1 MVLRAGA
8 WKQAV
13 YAQIRTGKRCTR
25 WKSSVPEPAAAAA
38 KAANVANADKASGE
52 KDKDKKQVDLTSLY
66 TSISRNER
74 HKKSQERDF
83 LVSVLSSSPTKRD
96 AKKYLQTF
104 GSDKPKNVP
113 KTEKTEQPSQ
123 TAPPTITPSDG
134 AYYAADSIR
143 AVSQSPQFVQ
153 GPGSE
158 KVKLRM
164 DDQPHVAIVKLQD
177 PDTIDDATLEGLAK
191 TFVQLRALG
200 LVSVVVIGRTKAHVG
215 TQADTQANTKGPGW
229 FDYVTHATL
238 RVAAAIDKYGDPV
251 TSIVDS
257 AVSLDDQ
264 HGSDPVQ
271 YKQHARLSGS
281 TFTPGQVYI
290 DREENLLRPLR
301 KGDIVII
308 PPYAFSTTKSEAK
321 LVDTDNTVLALTR
334 YFAGMQRLPSTTKT
348 TTATTAEAGQTTKAI
363 ASVDRVIVI
372 DPIGGT
378 PSALRPNGAHV
389 FLNMEEEYRSAK
401 AAVDEMA
408 SKSLLLSPSG
418 QSLQRVCEGHK
429 ANLDIVRNTLAL
441 LPSSSSAL
449 LTTPAEAA
457 NLVSHERSGADDADD
472 VFGYVGSVGT
482 RRSQNPLI
490 HNLLTDRPVYSSSL
504 PIGRIKP
511 KSKSKS
517 KWTSGLSTSSKSSST
532 SSTSTSLLSGV
543 TVSAA
548 PADEPPMSQ
557 TTLLKRGM
565 PLTIYPDPRKTPW
578 TPPMPGGPRLRLT
591 DTCIDLPRLV
601 HLIEDSFNRKLDV
614 QDYLKRV
621 ENSLAG
627 VIIAGEY
634 EGGAIL
640 TWERP
645 FGLDEETAY
654 RTGRLV
660 PYLDK
665 FAVLKKSQGAGGVAD
680 IVFTAMVRDCFPE
693 GVCWRS
699 RKDNPVN
706 RWYFERSRGSWKL
719 GGVNWTMFWT
729 TPWGP
734 AANHGV
740 DSKSIWDYES
750 VCRGV
755 EPSWAD
761 QKHILD

>member
-1 MVLRAGA
+1 MVLRAA
-8 WKQAV
+8 VWKQAV
-13 YAQIRTGKRCTR
+13 FAPIRTGKTCTR
-25 WKSSVPEPAAAAA
+25 WKSSAAGPAASAPKQPGNSSRQSTTGSVSSSSSSSA
-38 KAANVANADKASGE
+38 E
-52 KDKDKKQVDLTSLY
+52 KKVDLTSLY
-66 TSISRNER
+66 TSISRNEK

-104 GSDKPKNVP
+104 GNGTSKGAPKSAAREFQKTKQDVP
-113 KTEKTEQPSQ
+113 TQANPQP
-123 TAPPTITPSDG
+123 PVPNG
-134 AYYAADSIR
+134 AYYAADNIR

-158 KVKLRM
+158 RVKLPM

-177 PDTIDDATLEGLAK
+177 ADTIDDVTLEGLAK

-200 LVSVVVIGRTKAHVG
+200 LVSVIVVGRTQPTSG
-215 TQADTQANTKGPGW
+215 DGPGW
-229 FDYVTHATL
+229 FDYVTHTTL
-238 RVAAAIDKYGDPV
+238 RVAAAIDKYNEPV
-251 TSIVDS
+251 TSLVDS
-257 AVSLDDQ
+257 AVGL
-264 HGSDPVQ
+264 SDSQPAQ
-271 YKQHARLSGS
+271 RDQHARLSRS

-290 DREENLLRPLR
+290 DGEENLLRPLR
-301 KGDIVII
+301 KGDIVVI

-321 LVDTDNTVLALTR
+321 LVNTDDIVLALTR
-334 YFAGMQRLPSTTKT
+334 YFAGMQQQTDIDSSEATTKQSGRT
-348 TTATTAEAGQTTKAI
+348 GAI

-378 PSALRPNGAHV
+378 PTALRPNGAHV
-389 FLNMEEEYRSAK
+389 FLNLEEEYRSAK
-401 AAVDEMA
+401 KAVDAMA
-408 SKSLLLSPSG
+408 DKSMLKVADG
-418 QSLQRVCEGHK
+418 QPLHVVSEGHK

-457 NLVSHERSGADDADD
+457 NLVSHERSAADDADD

-511 KSKSKS
+511 RSKRSATTIT
-517 KWTSGLSTSSKSSST
+517 TSAT
-532 SSTSTSLLSGV
+532 
-543 TVSAA
+543 
-548 PADEPPMSQ
+548 DEPPMSQ

-565 PLTIYPDPRKTPW
+565 PLTIYPDPYKAPW
-578 TPPMPGGPRLRLT
+578 TPPQPGAPRLHLT

-614 QDYLKRV
+614 QDYLDRV

-645 FGLDEETAY
+645 AGLDEETAY

-706 RWYFERSRGSWKL
+706 RWYFERSRGTWKL

-729 TPWGP
+729 TPWGAP
-734 AANHGV
+734 PGVTAGV
-740 DSKSIWDYES
+740 DDQRIWDYAS

>member
-1 MVLRAGA
+1 M
-8 WKQAV
+8 
-13 YAQIRTGKRCTR
+13 
-25 WKSSVPEPAAAAA
+25 
-38 KAANVANADKASGE
+38 
-52 KDKDKKQVDLTSLY
+52 
-66 TSISRNER
+66 
-74 HKKSQERDF
+74 
-83 LVSVLSSSPTKRD
+83 LSSSPTKRD

-104 GSDKPKNVP
+104 GSDKVAKSLNTPKNS
-113 KTEKTEQPSQ
+113 TALEAQPSGQKQQKLQKLQSQ
-123 TAPPTITPSDG
+123 TSQLDG
-134 AYYAADSIR
+134 PYYAADSIR

-153 GPGSE
+153 GPESE
-158 KVKLRM
+158 KVKLSM

-200 LVSVVVIGRTKAHVG
+200 LFSVIVIGRTQSASDRPQQQGVEH
-215 TQADTQANTKGPGW
+215 GW

-251 TSIVDS
+251 TSLVDS
-257 AVSLDDQ
+257 AVCLDDVKTGRIDQ
-264 HGSDPVQ
+264 HV
-271 YKQHARLSGS
+271 RLSGS
-281 TFTPGQVYI
+281 SFAPGKIYI
-290 DREENLLRPLR
+290 DREESLLRPLR
-301 KGDIVII
+301 KGDIILI
-308 PPYAFSTTKSEAK
+308 PPYAFSTAKSEAK
-321 LVDTDNTVLALTR
+321 LVDTDDIVLALTR
-334 YFAGMQRLPSTTKT
+334 YFAGLQRQPEDNMATIEHVGSTRV
-348 TTATTAEAGQTTKAI
+348 I

-389 FLNMEEEYRSAK
+389 FLNMEEEYRPAK
-401 AAVDEMA
+401 LAVDDMA
-408 SKSLLLSPSG
+408 ARSLLKSTNG
-418 QSLQRVCEGHK
+418 QSAMVISDGHK

-449 LTTPAEAA
+449 LTTPTEAA
-457 NLVSHERSGADDADD
+457 NLAPAERGAADEADD

-511 KSKSKS
+511 KSKRSNS
-517 KWTSGLSTSSKSSST
+517 ASPGLA
-532 SSTSTSLLSGV
+532 V
-543 TVSAA
+543 DDA
-548 PADEPPMSQ
+548 PMSQ

-565 PLTIYPDPRKTPW
+565 PLTIYPDPWKTPW
-578 TPPMPGGPRLRLT
+578 TPPKPGGPRLRLT

-601 HLIEDSFNRKLDV
+601 HLIEDSFNRKLDM
-614 QDYLKRV
+614 QDYLNRV

-645 FGLDEETAY
+645 VGLDEETAY

-706 RWYFERSRGSWKL
+706 RWYFERSRGTWKL
-719 GGVNWTMFWT
+719 DGVNWSMFWT
-729 TPWGP
+729 TPWG
-734 AANHGV
+734 AGV
-740 DSKSIWDYES
+740 DEKGIWDYES

>member
-1 MVLRAGA
+1 M
-8 WKQAV
+8 
-13 YAQIRTGKRCTR
+13 
-25 WKSSVPEPAAAAA
+25 
-38 KAANVANADKASGE
+38 
-52 KDKDKKQVDLTSLY
+52 
-66 TSISRNER
+66 
-74 HKKSQERDF
+74 
-83 LVSVLSSSPTKRD
+83 
-96 AKKYLQTF
+96 
-104 GSDKPKNVP
+104 
-113 KTEKTEQPSQ
+113 
-123 TAPPTITPSDG
+123 DG
-134 AYYAADSIR
+134 
-143 AVSQSPQFVQ
+143 
-153 GPGSE
+153 
-158 KVKLRM
+158 
-164 DDQPHVAIVKLQD
+164 QPHVAIVKLQD
-177 PDTIDDATLEGLAK
+177 PDTIDDTTLEGLAK

-200 LVSVVVIGRTKAHVG
+200 LISVIVIGRT
-215 TQADTQANTKGPGW
+215 QPEDSNRPGW
-229 FDYVTHATL
+229 LDYVTHATL

-251 TSIVDS
+251 TSLVDS
-257 AVSLDDQ
+257 AVGLKDDI
-264 HGSDPVQ
+264 PVQ
-271 YKQHARLSGS
+271 RDQHARLSGS
-281 TFTPGQVYI
+281 AFTPGQVYV
-290 DREENLLRPLR
+290 DREESLLRPLK

-321 LVDTDNTVLALTR
+321 LVDTDDIVLALTR
-334 YFAGMQRLPSTTKT
+334 YFAGMQHQPNASSSETSSTEHSAST
-348 TTATTAEAGQTTKAI
+348 GAI

-401 AAVDEMA
+401 KAVDVMA
-408 SKSLLLSPSG
+408 DKSMLKSTNG
-418 QSLQRVCEGHK
+418 QPVEAVSEGHK

-457 NLVSHERSGADDADD
+457 NLVSHERGAADEADD

-511 KSKSKS
+511 RSKR
-517 KWTSGLSTSSKSSST
+517 
-532 SSTSTSLLSGV
+532 
-543 TVSAA
+543 SAA
-548 PADEPPMSQ
+548 AITTSVTDEPPMSQ

-565 PLTIYPDPRKTPW
+565 PLTIYPDPYKAPW
-578 TPPMPGGPRLRLT
+578 TPPKPGEPRLRLT

-614 QDYLKRV
+614 QDYLRRV

-645 FGLDEETAY
+645 DGMDEETAY

-706 RWYFERSRGSWKL
+706 RWYFERSRGTWKL

-729 TPWGP
+729 TPWGTAP
-734 AANHGV
+734 DVTKGV
-740 DSKSIWDYES
+740 DDKRIWDYAS

>member
-13 YAQIRTGKRCTR
+13 FAQIRPGKTCTR
-25 WKSSVPEPAAAAA
+25 WKSSVAEPAAAAA
-38 KAANVANADKASGE
+38 ASAKVKTSGSPE
-52 KDKDKKQVDLTSLY
+52 KKQVDLTSLY

-104 GSDKPKNVP
+104 GNDKPKSVP
-113 KTEKTEQPSQ
+113 KTTSKKSQQEAQTQSQSQ
-123 TAPPTITPSDG
+123 TSPTTSTMPSDG

-164 DDQPHVAIVKLQD
+164 DDDQPHVAIVKLQD
-177 PDTIDDATLEGLAK
+177 PDTIDDATLQGLAK

-200 LVSVVVIGRTKAHVG
+200 LVSAVVIGQTRAARAARAEEEVEADIKAER
-215 TQADTQANTKGPGW
+215 PGW

-238 RVAAAIDKYGDPV
+238 RVAAAIDKYGGPV
-251 TSIVDS
+251 TSVVDA
-257 AVSLDDQ
+257 AVSLDDE
-264 HGSDPVQ
+264 HGSNPAQ
-271 YKQHARLSGS
+271 FAQHARLSGS
-281 TFTPGQVYI
+281 AFTPGQVYI

-308 PPYAFSTTKSEAK
+308 PPYAFSTTKSVAK
-321 LVDTDNTVLALTR
+321 LVDTNDTVLALTR
-334 YFAGMQRLPSTTKT
+334 YFAGMQRRPSTTT
-348 TTATTAEAGQTTKAI
+348 TTFTATTGTEQSTKAV
-363 ASVDRVIVI
+363 ASVDRVIII

-378 PSALRPNGAHV
+378 PSALRPNGSHI
-389 FLNMEEEYRSAK
+389 FLNMEEEYQSAK

-408 SKSLLLSPSG
+408 AKSLLLPARD
-418 QSLQRVCEGHK
+418 QSVQSVCDGHK

-449 LTTPAEAA
+449 MTTPAEAA
-457 NLVSHERSGADDADD
+457 NLVAHERRGANGDGADD

-511 KSKSKS
+511 KSKPKRG
-517 KWTSGLSTSSKSSST
+517 TSF
-532 SSTSTSLLSGV
+532 LSGFPS
-543 TVSAA
+543 SAA
-548 PADEPPMSQ
+548 AAATASTDEPPMSQ

-578 TPPMPGGPRLRLT
+578 APPVPGGPRLRLT

-645 FGLDEETAY
+645 HGLDEATAY
-654 RTGRLV
+654 RQHRHV

-729 TPWGP
+729 TPWGG
-734 AANHGV
+734 GV

-755 EPSWAD
+755 EPSWTD

>member
-1 MVLRAGA
+1 
-8 WKQAV
+8 
-13 YAQIRTGKRCTR
+13 
-25 WKSSVPEPAAAAA
+25 
-38 KAANVANADKASGE
+38 
-52 KDKDKKQVDLTSLY
+52 
-66 TSISRNER
+66 
-74 HKKSQERDF
+74 
-83 LVSVLSSSPTKRD
+83 
-96 AKKYLQTF
+96 
-104 GSDKPKNVP
+104 
-113 KTEKTEQPSQ
+113 
-123 TAPPTITPSDG
+123 
-134 AYYAADSIR
+134 
-143 AVSQSPQFVQ
+143 
-153 GPGSE
+153 
-158 KVKLRM
+158 M

-200 LVSVVVIGRTKAHVG
+200 LVSVIVIGRTQPESG
-215 TQADTQANTKGPGW
+215 DGPGW

-251 TSIVDS
+251 TSLVDS
-257 AVSLDDQ
+257 AVGLNDDRN
-264 HGSDPVQ
+264 SNATRRS
-271 YKQHARLSGS
+271 QHARLSGS

-290 DREENLLRPLR
+290 DREESLLRPLR

-321 LVDTDNTVLALTR
+321 LVDTDDIVLALTR
-334 YFAGMQRLPSTTKT
+334 YFAGMQRLPDTGALEA
-348 TTATTAEAGQTTKAI
+348 ATEQSGRTGAI

-378 PSALRPNGAHV
+378 PTALRPNGAHI

-401 AAVDEMA
+401 AAVDQMA
-408 SKSLLLSPSG
+408 NKSLLKSANG
-418 QSLQRVCEGHK
+418 QPLQVVGDGHK
-429 ANLDIVRNTLAL
+429 ANLDLVRNTLAL

-449 LTTPAEAA
+449 LTTPVEAA
-457 NLVSHERSGADDADD
+457 NLVSHERGSADEADD

-511 KSKSKS
+511 RSKR
-517 KWTSGLSTSSKSSST
+517 
-532 SSTSTSLLSGV
+532 
-543 TVSAA
+543 SAA
-548 PADEPPMSQ
+548 TTISSAAADEPPMSQ

-565 PLTIYPDPRKTPW
+565 PLTIYPDPYKAPW
-578 TPPMPGGPRLRLT
+578 TPPAPGAPRLRLT
-591 DTCIDLPRLV
+591 DTCIDMPRLV

-614 QDYLKRV
+614 QDYLRRV

-645 FGLDEETAY
+645 EGLDEETAY

-706 RWYFERSRGSWKL
+706 RWYFERSRGTWKL

-729 TPWGP
+729 TPWGSP
-734 AANHGV
+734 PGVTAGV
-740 DSKSIWDYES
+740 DERRIWDYAS

>member
-1 MVLRAGA
+1 MVLRAGG
-8 WKQAV
+8 WKQV
-13 YAQIRTGKRCTR
+13 VFAQIRTGKTCTR
-25 WKSSVPEPAAAAA
+25 RKSSVTEPAAAAA
-38 KAANVANADKASGE
+38 KASSNNRQPANGSTSSSSG
-52 KDKDKKQVDLTSLY
+52 KHVDLTSLY
-66 TSISRNER
+66 TSISRNEK

-104 GSDKPKNVP
+104 GSDKSKNPLKGAAASESQPKKP
-113 KTEKTEQPSQ
+113 PSQ
-123 TAPPTITPSDG
+123 PHTAPSDG

-153 GPGSE
+153 GPGSD
-158 KVKLRM
+158 KVKLPM

-177 PDTIDDATLEGLAK
+177 PDTIDDTTLEGLAK

-200 LVSVVVIGRTKAHVG
+200 LISVIVIGRTKGAA
-215 TQADTQANTKGPGW
+215 TESEKSGPGW

-238 RVAAAIDKYGDPV
+238 RVAAAIDKYDEPV
-251 TSIVDS
+251 TSVVDS
-257 AVSLDDQ
+257 AVSLDDN
-264 HGSDPVQ
+264 HGSNSSQFD
-271 YKQHARLSGS
+271 QHARLNGS
-281 TFTPGQVYI
+281 KFTPGQVYI

-308 PPYAFSTTKSEAK
+308 PPYAFSTTKSVAK

-334 YFAGMQRLPSTTKT
+334 YFAGMQRRSTDTEQDGNP
-348 TTATTAEAGQTTKAI
+348 AAI
-363 ASVDRVIVI
+363 ASVDRVIII

-378 PSALRPNGAHV
+378 PSSHRPNGAHV

-408 SKSLLLSPSG
+408 AKSLLQPTNG
-418 QSLQRVCEGHK
+418 QSLHIVSEGHK
-429 ANLDIVRNTLAL
+429 ANLDIVRNTLVL

-457 NLVSHERSGADDADD
+457 NLVSHERSGTDDADD

-511 KSKSKS
+511 KPKTKRN
-517 KWTSGLSTSSKSSST
+517 STSQT
-532 SSTSTSLLSGV
+532 AASLLTGLP
-543 TVSAA
+543 T
-548 PADEPPMSQ
+548 ADEPPMSQ

-565 PLTIYPDPRKTPW
+565 PLTIFPDPRKTPW
-578 TPPMPGGPRLRLT
+578 TPPTPGGPRLRLT

-645 FGLDEETAY
+645 QGLDEETAF

-680 IVFTAMVRDCFPE
+680 IVFTAMVRDCFPD

-729 TPWGP
+729 TPWGT
-734 AANHGV
+734 NGV

>member
-13 YAQIRTGKRCTR
+13 FVQHIRTGKTWSR
-25 WKSSVPEPAAAAA
+25 WKSSVATPASDASKTSHSGRSPSSPSS
-38 KAANVANADKASGE
+38 KAT
-52 KDKDKKQVDLTSLY
+52 KQVDLTSLY

-96 AKKYLQTF
+96 VKKYLQTF
-104 GSDKPKNVP
+104 GSDKQ
-113 KTEKTEQPSQ
+113 QPH
-123 TAPPTITPSDG
+123 TAPPAAIIPYDG
-134 AYYAADSIR
+134 AYYAADRIR

-153 GPGSE
+153 GPNIGTS
-158 KVKLRM
+158 KLRM
-164 DDQPHVAIVKLQD
+164 DGQPHVAVVKLQD
-177 PDTIDDATLEGLAK
+177 PDTIDDTTLEGLAK
-191 TFVQLRALG
+191 TLVQLRALG
-200 LVSVVVIGRTKAHVG
+200 LVSVVAIGRTRATRQSTSEQQG
-215 TQADTQANTKGPGW
+215 LAAASGPGW

-238 RVAAAIDKYGDPV
+238 RVAAAIDKYGDPI
-251 TSIVDS
+251 TSLVDS
-257 AVSLDDQ
+257 SISLDDA
-264 HGSDPVQ
+264 HSSSSAQ
-271 YKQHARLSGS
+271 YAQHARLSGS
-281 TFTPGQVYI
+281 TFAPGRVYV
-290 DREENLLRPLR
+290 DREEDLLRPLR
-301 KGDIVII
+301 KGDIAII
-308 PPYAFSTTKSEAK
+308 PPYAFSTSASAAK
-321 LVDTDNTVLALTR
+321 PVNTDETILALTR
-334 YFAGMQRLPSTTKT
+334 YFAGMQWRA
-348 TTATTAEAGQTTKAI
+348 TATTDSVEAAPKARVI
-363 ASVDRVIVI
+363 ASVDRVIII
-372 DPIGGT
+372 DPLGGT
-378 PSALRPNGAHV
+378 PSPRRLNGAHV
-389 FLNMEEEYRSAK
+389 FLNMEEEYRSAR
-401 AAVDEMA
+401 AAIDEMA
-408 SKSLLLSPSG
+408 AKSVIQSADG
-418 QSLQRVCEGHK
+418 DSLQGVCDGHK
-429 ANLDIVRNTLAL
+429 ANLDIVHQTLAL
-441 LPSSSSAL
+441 LPPSSSAL

-457 NLVSHERSGADDADD
+457 NLVSLERGSSNDVDD

-490 HNLLTDRPVYSSSL
+490 HNLLMDRPVYSSSL

-511 KSKSKS
+511 KTKRNSEPT
-517 KWTSGLSTSSKSSST
+517 TSARAARLPSSLT
-532 SSTSTSLLSGV
+532 
-543 TVSAA
+543 AA
-548 PADEPPMSQ
+548 AAIAADEPTMSR

-565 PLTIYPDPRKTPW
+565 PLTIYPDPRTAPW
-578 TPPMPGGPRLRLT
+578 TPPTPGGPRLRLT

-645 FGLDEETAY
+645 DGLDEATAY

-729 TPWGP
+729 TPWVP
-734 AANHGV
+734 TAASHTGV
-740 DSKSIWDYES
+740 DSKRIWDYES
-750 VCRGV
+750 VCRSV
-755 EPSWAD
+755 APSWAD
-761 QKHILD
+761 QKHLLD